1 MEEQVTASKQP
12 GAYYVDPAGPRFENP
27 AEFSAATE
35 GQEIPQPPQ
44 APPMPNF
51 ELMRQ
56 MAMKQAIDQIQ
67 SQRAAQPPAPQP
79 PAPQPAPP
87 APQAQVAPPAPQ
99 PQYIP
104 QPVPSEQVRVV
115 RRNLTRPELL
125 AVFVVACI
133 AVTGTQA
140 LWNFTTNLLP
150 RIEIRAK

>member
-12 GAYYVDPAGPRFENP
+12 GAYYVDPAGPRYENP

-56 MAMKQAIDQIQ
+56 MAMKQAIEQIQ
-67 SQRAAQPPAPQP
+67 AQRAAQPPAPQP
-79 PAPQPAPP
+79 APPVPQP
-87 APQAQVAPPAPQ
+87 QVAPPPPE

-104 QPVPSEQVRVV
+104 QPAPLEQVRVV
-115 RRNLTRPELL
+115 RRKSDT
-125 AVFVVACI
+125 A
-133 AVTGTQA
+133 
-140 LWNFTTNLLP
+140 
-150 RIEIRAK
+150 

>member
-12 GAYYVDPAGPRFENP
+12 GAYYVDPAGPRYENP

-56 MAMKQAIDQIQ
+56 MAMKQAIEQIQ
-67 SQRAAQPPAPQP
+67 AQRAAQPPAPQP
-79 PAPQPAPP
+79 APPVPQPQVAPPPPELQYIPQPAPP
-87 APQAQVAPPAPQ
+87 
-99 PQYIP
+99 
-104 QPVPSEQVRVV
+104 EQVRVV

>member
-12 GAYYVDPAGPRFENP
+12 GAYYVDPAGPRYENP

-56 MAMKQAIDQIQ
+56 MAMKQAIEQIQ
-67 SQRAAQPPAPQP
+67 AQRAAQPPAPQP
-79 PAPQPAPP
+79 APPVPQP
-87 APQAQVAPPAPQ
+87 QVAPPPPPE

-104 QPVPSEQVRVV
+104 QPAPPEQVRVV

>member
-12 GAYYVDPAGPRFENP
+12 GAYYVDSAGPRYENP
-27 AEFSAATE
+27 AEFSAATQ

-56 MAMKQAIDQIQ
+56 MAMKQAIEQIQ
-67 SQRAAQPPAPQP
+67 AQRAAQPPAPQP
-79 PAPQPAPP
+79 APFVPQP
-87 APQAQVAPPAPQ
+87 QPQ

-104 QPVPSEQVRVV
+104 QPAPTAQVTEQVTEQVRIV

>member
-12 GAYYVDPAGPRFENP
+12 GAYYVDPAGPRYENP

-56 MAMKQAIDQIQ
+56 MAMKQAIEQIQ
-67 SQRAAQPPAPQP
+67 AQRAAQP

-87 APQAQVAPPAPQ
+87 APQPQIAPPPPE

-104 QPVPSEQVRVV
+104 QPAPPEQVRVV

>member
-12 GAYYVDPAGPRFENP
+12 GAYYVDPAGPRYENP

-56 MAMKQAIDQIQ
+56 MAMKQAIEQIQ
-67 SQRAAQPPAPQP
+67 AQRAAQPPAPQP
-79 PAPQPAPP
+79 APPVPQP
-87 APQAQVAPPAPQ
+87 QVAPPAPE

-104 QPVPSEQVRVV
+104 QPAPPEQVRVV

>member
-12 GAYYVDPAGPRFENP
+12 GAYYVDPAGPRYENP
-27 AEFSAATE
+27 AEFSAATQ

-56 MAMKQAIDQIQ
+56 MAMKQAIEQIQ
-67 SQRAAQPPAPQP
+67 AQRAAQPSAPQP
-79 PAPQPAPP
+79 TPPVPQP
-87 APQAQVAPPAPQ
+87 QVAPPPPE

-104 QPVPSEQVRVV
+104 QPAPTAQVTEQVRVV

-140 LWNFTTNLLP
+140 LWNFTTNLLS

>member
-12 GAYYVDPAGPRFENP
+12 GAYYVDPAGPRYENP

-56 MAMKQAIDQIQ
+56 MAMKQAIEQIQ
-67 SQRAAQPPAPQP
+67 AQRAAQPPAPQP
-79 PAPQPAPP
+79 APPVPQP
-87 APQAQVAPPAPQ
+87 QVAPPPPE

-104 QPVPSEQVRVV
+104 QPAPPEQVRVV

>member
-12 GAYYVDPAGPRFENP
+12 GAYYVDPAGPRYENP

-35 GQEIPQPPQ
+35 GQEIPQPAQ

-56 MAMKQAIDQIQ
+56 MAMKQAIEQIQ
-67 SQRAAQPPAPQP
+67 AQRAAQPPAPQP
-79 PAPQPAPP
+79 APPVPQP
-87 APQAQVAPPAPQ
+87 QVAPPAPE

-104 QPVPSEQVRVV
+104 QPAPPEQVRVV